1 MKTDLTNT
9 HQSFYSY
16 LCKSVFICGLFF
28 FVLASGPAAVAQN
41 GGKAEPLR
49 IEFKRGTTTKTISDS
64 VRGSEQ
70 AEYVLSARQGQRL
83 SIRLTAVPA
92 KSSCFLLYGPD
103 NPQVDLSL
111 DCVSSYSMK
120 VPANG
125 DYFLTV
131 TRASDSKGTSRYRM
145 TITIR

>member
-1 MKTDLTNT
+1 MKSCLLLVLIT
-9 HQSFYSY
+9 
-16 LCKSVFICGLFF
+16 FF
-28 FVLASGPAAVAQN
+28 LAAATASTTFAQH
-41 GGKAEPLR
+41 GGKAEPNR
-49 IEFKRGTTTKTISDS
+49 IEFKRGATSTTIGDS

-70 AEYVLSARQGQRL
+70 AEYVFSARQGQRL
-83 SIRLTAVPA
+83 SIKLTSVPA

-120 VPANG
+120 VPAKG

-131 TRASDSKGTSRYRM
+131 TRGSESKETSRYRM
-145 TITIR
+145 TITIK

>member
-1 MKTDLTNT
+1 MHPGKSISNQR
-9 HQSFYSY
+9 QSA
-16 LCKSVFICGLFF
+16 FICGLFSLLF
-28 FVLASGPAAVAQN
+28 FAGTQAVAQN

-49 IEFKRGTTTKTISDS
+49 IEFKRGATTKTISDY
-64 VRGSEQ
+64 VRGSEE
-70 AEYVLSARQGQRL
+70 AEYVLSAKKGQRL
-83 SIRLTAVPA
+83 SIRLTSMPA
-92 KSSCFLLYGPD
+92 KSSCFLLYGHD

-131 TRASDSKGTSRYRM
+131 TRSSETKGKSRYRM
-145 TITIR
+145 TIAIR